1 MYSSVT
7 DIKRLISEATLL
19 QLCDDDNVGAI
30 VESPSNT
37 AYLNIVAAIEQADA
51 LINTYIG
58 GRYTVPVTLDP
69 LPQILRDAS
78 GNLAVCNLFDRRR
91 EMDVPEGVERRRK
104 SILQVLKDIA
114 AGTAEIAELSSAS
127 SASILTNK
135 TAADRMFTDTLLNR
149 F

>member
-1 MYSSVT
+1 MYSSAT

-58 GRYTVPVTLDP
+58 GRYTVPVTLVP

-104 SILQVLKDIA
+104 SILQLLKDIA
-114 AGTAEIAELSSAS
+114 AGTAEIAELSTSAS
-127 SASILTNK
+127 VAIHTNK
-135 TAADRMFTDTLLNR
+135 TAADRMFTDTLLNT